1 MGLDMARPV
10 AWGVSTLARLPRSV
24 RFRSSGPRP
33 RPGPAPAPW
42 PDRAAPPWGR
52 ARSADGDGPATQ
64 LPDDL
69 TLPQPRRPVTGGRG
83 LGTASAE
90 QVLGVGELG
99 DQLADRR

>member
-1 MGLDMARPV
+1 MGRDMARPL
-10 AWGVSTLARLPRSV
+10 AWGCVHTGTASPHGAVSFLPA
-24 RFRSSGPRP
+24 
-33 RPGPAPAPW
+33 PGPIGPCRQGVAPA
-42 PDRAAPPWGR
+42 G
-52 ARSADGDGPATQ
+52 SADGDRPATQ

-99 DQLADRR
+99 DQLADRRGLL